1 MKTTKSL
8 KTVAFALGL
17 AAMGLTAGNLNAQTG
32 GGLFG
37 KGAETEAGAS
47 NEIFMRATGG
57 TGNGFKI
64 SVEQFGGEAP
74 EMSGAAEVLNKVR
87 ARGLKRVLVTGS
99 AQQSLLT
106 RLEKH
111 YPGHFT
117 PEFMVTGDDV
127 RYGKPNP
134 EPYLMALKKAG
145 VVADEA
151 LVVENAPLG
160 VRAAVAAGIRTI
172 AVNTGPL
179 DPQLLLNEGASWL
192 FPSMQALADHFD
204 ELPL

>member
-64 SVEQFGGEAP
+64 SVEQFGGENGGGEGGFNIGTEQFGDEGPLGSGLFIMAAA
-74 EMSGAAEVLNKVR
+74 GAAYAFKKRKNK
-87 ARGLKRVLVTGS
+87 K
-99 AQQSLLT
+99 
-106 RLEKH
+106 
-111 YPGHFT
+111 
-117 PEFMVTGDDV
+117 
-127 RYGKPNP
+127 
-134 EPYLMALKKAG
+134 
-145 VVADEA
+145 
-151 LVVENAPLG
+151 
-160 VRAAVAAGIRTI
+160 
-172 AVNTGPL
+172 
-179 DPQLLLNEGASWL
+179 
-192 FPSMQALADHFD
+192 
-204 ELPL
+204 